1 MNKIF
6 LVISMALCVSC
17 MCQQNNSQND
27 EAQTEVVQIE
37 ESQAEASYT
46 EVSNEV
52 ETPVESAPAEEAVPV
67 VETPIKIDTTGKSP
81 IEIKMELIGLV
92 DIETLTDDI
101 PVSLMYARDDNFTG
115 KILYKDLNRAY
126 LHPDAAK
133 ALLKAQDE
141 LKKIR
146 PDLSLKVYDAARPM
160 SVQQLMFDVVK
171 GTDQQIYVSNPA
183 KGGGLH
189 NYGLAVDVSL
199 CDVATGD
206 TLTMGTHIDYFG
218 LRAQVRHE
226 EQFLA
231 DSTLSREAYEN
242 RLLLRKVMTA
252 AGYKVLSTEWWHFNF
267 KTRAEAKE
275 NYTVIP

>member
-1 MNKIF
+1 MNYIF
-6 LVISMALCVSC
+6 LVVSMALCVSC
-17 MCQQNNSQND
+17 MCQQNAPQS
-27 EAQTEVVQIE
+27 EI
-37 ESQAEASYT
+37 
-46 EVSNEV
+46 
-52 ETPVESAPAEEAVPV
+52 PVEDSVLTVEAEPAPEPAPEVAPEPVAEPEPEPV
-67 VETPIKIDTTGKSP
+67 VIDTAGKSP
-81 IEIKMELIGLV
+81 IEIKMEKIGLV

-133 ALLKAQDE
+133 ALLKAQAE

-160 SVQQLMFDVVK
+160 SVQQLMYDVVK

-183 KGGGLH
+183 NGGGLH

-231 DSTLSREAYEN
+231 DSTLSHEAYEN

-267 KTRAEAKE
+267 KTRAEAKA